1 MKDLV
6 SDHFYLN
13 ESSVGKTK
21 EYFEY
26 VLAKISQ
33 HLPPAGYFAAI
44 DVGCA
49 AGDFIRRAK
58 EVLPPTDSRRVN
70 WHGADVSEEMLTAA
84 RIGNEE
90 CPFYQFDLRKQC
102 LPGCFDLMTLF
113 GTLEYSEDPG
123 VLRGLVKSLR
133 PGGVLHVITP
143 LNPDPVDVVVKSTA
157 PDRSWEK
164 TYYLHSVKTVVAVCR
179 DVGASVN
186 VSEWV
191 CSLDIPRREDPLR
204 SWSVSV
210 DGKRVAV
217 NGCSVLKYMFHV
229 EVVA

>member
-1 MKDLV
+1 
-6 SDHFYLN
+6 
-13 ESSVGKTK
+13 
-21 EYFEY
+21 
-26 VLAKISQ
+26 
-33 HLPPAGYFAAI
+33 
-44 DVGCA
+44 
-49 AGDFIRRAK
+49 
-58 EVLPPTDSRRVN
+58 
-70 WHGADVSEEMLTAA
+70 
-84 RIGNEE
+84 
-90 CPFYQFDLRKQC
+90 
-102 LPGCFDLMTLF
+102 MTLF

-204 SWSVSV
+204 SWSVRV